1 MSETMAPPS
10 AGFALDELRSQTRGP
25 VAGPHDPDPSRPAYN
40 AMHTSRPDV
49 VVRASST
56 ADVVAAVNHAR
67 ANDLPIAIRGGGHSI
82 AGLSAPSGGML
93 IDLADMRGVHVDP
106 ITSRATVQGG
116 ATWADVDAETQAF
129 GLVAPGGVVSDT
141 GVAGLTLGGGYGWV
155 RRKYGLTVD
164 QLVEAQVVTA
174 DGRIVT
180 ANATEHPDL
189 FWALRGG
196 GGNFGVVTS
205 FTFALNPLGPI
216 VAFSAT
222 FYPAEEYAQ
231 VLRGWRD
238 HVESAPDEVSS
249 LMVTL
254 TFPADPH
261 MPPQLHDRAVA
272 IVGAIH
278 SGPDPEQGLEA
289 TKPLR
294 ELGTVLADLSG
305 PAPFTAVQSGFDG
318 LFPRGEQRSFWKSQY
333 LDGLGD
339 AAIDTLTQLAHE
351 RPTPLAMVEVMQMG
365 GAISRVDPE
374 ATAFAQRTAPYL
386 VAIDSNWSDPSDD
399 ATNVAWVRDGWDRLT
414 PYGSGEVYLNF
425 SGRDGAA
432 PDVGAHTALGRNLAR
447 LGRVKAQYDPG
458 NAFHLNHNIAPA
470 A

>member
-1 MSETMAPPS
+1 
-10 AGFALDELRSQTRGP
+10 
-25 VAGPHDPDPSRPAYN
+25 
-40 AMHTSRPDV
+40 
-49 VVRASST
+49 
-56 ADVVAAVNHAR
+56 
-67 ANDLPIAIRGGGHSI
+67 
-82 AGLSAPSGGML
+82 
-93 IDLADMRGVHVDP
+93 VDP

-180 ANATEHPDL
+180 ANVTEHPDL

-238 HVESAPDEVSS
+238 YVESAADEVSS

-278 SGPDPEQGLEA
+278 SGPDPEQGLEG

-339 AAIDTLTQLAHE
+339 AAIDTLTQLANE

-386 VAIDSNWSDPSDD
+386 VAIDSNWSDPTDD
-399 ATNVAWVRDGWDRLT
+399 TTNVAWVRDGWDRLT

-432 PDVGAHTALGRNLAR
+432 PDVGADTALGRNLAR
-447 LGRVKAQYDPG
+447 LGRVKAQYDPD
-458 NAFHLNHNIAPA
+458 NAFRLNHNIAPA

>member
-10 AGFALDELRSQTRGP
+10 VGSTLDELRTQIRGP
-25 VAGPHDPDPSRPAYN
+25 VAGPRDPDPSRPAYN
-40 AMHTSRPDV
+40 AMHASAPDV
-49 VVRASST
+49 IVRASGT
-56 ADVVAAVNHAR
+56 ADVVDAVHHAR
-67 ANDLPIAIRGGGHSI
+67 ANGMSIAIRGGGHSI
-82 AGLSAPSGGML
+82 AGLSSPTTGML

-106 ITSRATVQGG
+106 IANRATVQGG
-116 ATWADVDAETQAF
+116 AVWADVDRETQPH

-155 RRKYGLTVD
+155 RRRYGLTVD
-164 QLVEAQVVTA
+164 QLVEAEVVTA

-205 FTFALNPLGPI
+205 FTFALHPLGPL
-216 VAFSAT
+216 VGFSAT
-222 FYPAEEYAQ
+222 FHPLEEYTS

-238 HVESAPDEVSS
+238 HVEHASDEVSS
-249 LMVTL
+249 LVVAT

-261 MPPQLHDRAVA
+261 MPPQLHDREVV
-272 IVGAIH
+272 IVGAVH
-278 SGPDPEQGLEA
+278 SGSDPERGLSE
-289 TKPLR
+289 TTPLR

-318 LFPRGEQRSFWKSQY
+318 LFPRGRQRSFWKSQY
-333 LDGLGD
+333 IDGLTD
-339 AAIDTLTQLAHE
+339 AAIDTLGQLASE
-351 RPTPLAMVEVMQMG
+351 RPSPLAMVEVMQMG
-365 GAISRVDPE
+365 GAIANVDPE

-386 VAIDSNWSDPSDD
+386 VAVDGNWPDEADD
-399 ATNVAWVRDGWDRLT
+399 HTNVAWVRNAWDRLT
-414 PYGSGEVYLNF
+414 PYGNGEVYLNF

-432 PDVGAHTALGRNLAR
+432 PDVGADTALGRNLAR
-447 LGRVKAQYDPG
+447 LGRIKAQYDPD
-458 NAFHLNHNIAPA
+458 NAFRLNHNIAPA